1 MILVG
6 MPEDLT
12 SSYAVLDLVPG
23 APADEIKTAYVD
35 LVKVWHPD
43 RFHQECDRL
52 RLRAERQL
60 KRINEAYALLRLNGA
75 ISEGKPLFLTPV
87 DFGGNWGY
95 VDEAG
100 APVIYPSFAAARPFA
115 EGLAAAKLVEKW
127 GFINLEGDFAMN
139 PVYDEC
145 GDFSEGVASVK
156 WYGRWGYIDRQGKFA
171 VQPRYQAARPFK
183 GGWAEVQLGLRWG
196 RVSLGGE
203 AVFTEQST
211 GRQLTPER

>member
-1 MILVG
+1 MNPFG
-6 MPEDLT
+6 MPEDLA

-23 APADEIKTAYVD
+23 ALTEDVKAAYVD

-43 RFHQECDRL
+43 RFQHEGERL

-60 KRINEAYALLRLNGA
+60 KLINEAYGRLRQSGA
-75 ISEGKPLFLTPV
+75 ISETKPLYLTPV

-95 VDEAG
+95 VDEVG
-100 APVIYPSFAAARPFA
+100 APVIYPTFAAARPFM

-127 GFINLEGDFAMN
+127 GFINMEGDFAMN

-156 WYGRWGYIDRQGKFA
+156 WYGRWGYIDRQGRFA

-183 GGWAEVQLGLRWG
+183 GGWGEVQLGLRWG
-196 RVSLGGE
+196 RVSVGGE
-203 AVFTEQST
+203 AVFTEQSA
-211 GRQLTPER
+211 GRQLATER

>member
-1 MILVG
+1 
-6 MPEDLT
+6 MPEDLS

-23 APADEIKTAYVD
+23 SPAEEIKTAYVD

-43 RFHQECDRL
+43 RFQHENERL
-52 RLRAERQL
+52 RQRAERQL
-60 KRINEAYALLRLNGA
+60 KRINEAYGKLRQSGA
-75 ISEGKPLFLTPV
+75 TSEGKPLYLVPV

-95 VDEAG
+95 VDEVG
-100 APVIYPSFAAARPFA
+100 APVIYPTFAAARNFC

-156 WYGRWGYIDRQGKFA
+156 WYGRWGYIDRQGRFA
-171 VQPRYQAARPFK
+171 VQPRYQAARPFR
-183 GGWAEVQLGLRWG
+183 GGWGEVQLGLRWG
-196 RVSLGGE
+196 RVNLAGE
-203 AVFTEQST
+203 AVFTEQAD
-211 GRQLTPER
+211 RQLTPQA

>member
-1 MILVG
+1 

-23 APADEIKTAYVD
+23 APAEEIKTAYVD

-43 RFHQECDRL
+43 RFQHENERL
-52 RLRAERQL
+52 RLRADRQL
-60 KRINEAYALLRLNGA
+60 KRINEAYGRLRQSGA
-75 ISEGKPLFLTPV
+75 ISMGKPLFLTPV

-95 VDEAG
+95 VDESG
-100 APVIYPSFAAARPFA
+100 APAIHPGFAAARSFV

-127 GFINLEGDFAMN
+127 GFIDMEGHYVMN

-156 WYGRWGYIDRQGKFA
+156 WYGRWGYIDRQGRFA
-171 VQPRYQAARPFK
+171 VQPRYQAARPFC
-183 GGWAEVQLGLRWG
+183 GGWGEVQLGLRWG
-196 RVSLGGE
+196 RVNLAGE

-211 GRQLTPER
+211 GRQLAAER